1 MYKENLLGIFDV
13 CGGLGKVSLLFIQ
26 QTQLIES
33 EGNQVVI
40 ISDATLTEST
50 HKYTDRKVYLISLS
64 LSEDKQR
71 H

>member
-1 MYKENLLGIFDV
+1 MNKENLLGIFDA
-13 CGGLGKVSLLFIQ
+13 CGGLGEVSLLFIQ

-33 EGNQVVI
+33 EGDQVVI
-40 ISDATLTEST
+40 ISDTTLTEST
-50 HKYTDRKVYLISLS
+50 HKHTDRKVTPLT